1 MYSHTSQMLTANSL
15 TILTPNSLTMLTP
28 NSMQAS
34 YMPLHCKAF
43 RY

>member
-15 TILTPNSLTMLTP
+15 PILTPNSLTMLTP
-28 NSMQAS
+28 NSMPTS